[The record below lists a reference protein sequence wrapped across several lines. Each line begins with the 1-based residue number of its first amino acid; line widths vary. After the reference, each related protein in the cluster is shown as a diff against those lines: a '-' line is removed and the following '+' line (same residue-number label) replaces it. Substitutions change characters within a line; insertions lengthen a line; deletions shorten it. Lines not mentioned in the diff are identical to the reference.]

1 MSDIELKGN
10 SSQENRIS
18 FITTLLNNAE
28 SKVNHFDGIRQRN
41 LVVALAVFS
50 GLSSLI
56 VKASS
61 NLIAIFISISLST
74 VMWMFFVLDRRFRLY
89 SHGWQKTRKN
99 MISSIKVIINDPNKD
114 VTFPMYDASGEK
126 EHRFRSVISI
136 LYIVLFAGSLLSYMA
151 YKISNLK

>member
-18 FITTLLNNAE
+18 FITNLLNNAE
-28 SKVNHFDGIRQRN
+28 SKINHFDGIRQRN

-56 VKASS
+56 IKAS
-61 NLIAIFISISLST
+61 NELIAIFISFSLSI
-74 VMWMFFVLDRRFRLY
+74 VMGMFFVLDRRFRSY
-89 SHGWQKTRKN
+89 SHGWQKTMKN
-99 MISSIKVIINDPNKD
+99 MIFSINVIINDPKKD
-114 VTFPMYDASGEK
+114 VTFPMYDVSGEK
-126 EHRFRSVISI
+126 ERRFRSIISI
-136 LYIVLFAGSLLSYMA
+136 LYIILFAGGLLSYMA